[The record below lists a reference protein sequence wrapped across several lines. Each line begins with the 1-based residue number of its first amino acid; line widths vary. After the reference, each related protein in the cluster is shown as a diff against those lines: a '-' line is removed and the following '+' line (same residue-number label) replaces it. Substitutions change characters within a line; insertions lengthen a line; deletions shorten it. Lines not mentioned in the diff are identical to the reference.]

1 MVSHGNSSKLRPFLN
16 KVVVISG
23 SSMGIGKALAKEL
36 AQSGAHVVLNG
47 RDAERLKSTKKA
59 LSEMGLRTSG
69 IVADIRDPI
78 SCEQLIGKTI
88 ALYGRLDVLINN
100 AGMSS
105 RGAVEN
111 MADTNFHILAE
122 TNYFGPAH
130 LSKCALPHLKKTKG
144 SIIFVNSIAGFRG
157 MPYNSAYSASKMA
170 QAALA
175 EALRIELNEYG
186 IHVGI
191 AFVGFT
197 ENDPKK
203 IILDTD
209 GSLVYLPKRNN
220 IRLAKPESVA
230 KSIHQMILKRKDRIT
245 LTGLGQVAN
254 FSIRYLPGFSSWLL
268 RMNKNKIK
276 KEYTMIGGLKVNN
289 DNLSKD
295 LETEMDTIVIE
306 EI

>member
-1 MVSHGNSSKLRPFLN
+1 
-16 KVVVISG
+16 
-23 SSMGIGKALAKEL
+23 MGIGKALAKEL

-47 RDAERLKSTKKA
+47 RDAERLKCTKKE
-59 LSEMGLRTSG
+59 LSEFGLATSSV
-69 IVADIRDPI
+69 VADIRNPRC
-78 SCEQLIGKTI
+78 CEQLIEKTI
-88 ALYGRLDVLINN
+88 QRYGRLDVLINN
-100 AGMSS
+100 AGVSS

-111 MADTNFHILAE
+111 MVATNFHILAE
-122 TNYFGPAH
+122 TNYLGPAH
-130 LSKCALPHLKKTKG
+130 LSKCAVPHLKKTKG

-175 EALRIELNEYG
+175 EALRIELHEYG

-203 IILDTD
+203 IILDAD

-230 KSIHQMILKRKDRIT
+230 KSIYQMIVKRKDRIT

-254 FSIRYLPGFSSWLL
+254 FSIRYLPIFSSWLL

-276 KEYTMIGGLKVNN
+276 KQFTMIGGLKVMDSN
-289 DNLSKD
+289 SGES
-295 LETEMDTIVIE
+295 LETEMNTIIIE
-306 EI
+306 DV